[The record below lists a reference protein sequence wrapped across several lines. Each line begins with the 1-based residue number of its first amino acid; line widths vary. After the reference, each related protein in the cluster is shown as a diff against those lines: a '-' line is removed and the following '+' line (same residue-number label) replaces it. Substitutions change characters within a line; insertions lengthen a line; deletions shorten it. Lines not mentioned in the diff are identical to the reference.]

1 MKSDQVTVG
10 TQLVVLSPR
19 EAAQAITF
27 TSTATAVVGSTG
39 SPVTS
44 VTDDWVGRLIS
55 GTNWTNGTT
64 IVSVIPG
71 VSFTAS
77 AAPAAAV
84 TAATIIDNKL
94 FAGSFPKPR
103 SVLIKNTS
111 TDSVY
116 IGGSNVS
123 SSNGF
128 VLAQNNSITVDLT
141 ADQVY
146 AVTGTGTALVHLL
159 WTT

>member
-1 MKSDQVTVG
+1 MRSDQVTVTG
-10 TQLVVLSPR
+10 TLTVLSPR

-27 TSTATAVVGSTG
+27 GATATAVVGSTG

-44 VTDDWVGRLIS
+44 VTQDWVGRLVT

-64 IVSVIPG
+64 IVSVVPG

-77 AAPAAAV
+77 AAPGASV
-84 TAATIIDNKL
+84 TAATIIDNRL
-94 FAGSFPKPR
+94 FAGSFPKPE
-103 SVLIKNTS
+103 SVLIKNIS
-111 TDSVY
+111 ADSVY

-146 AVTGTGTALVHLL
+146 AVGAGTSTVHLL

>member
-1 MKSDQVTVG
+1 LVT
-10 TQLVVLSPR
+10 
-19 EAAQAITF
+19 
-27 TSTATAVVGSTG
+27 
-39 SPVTS
+39 
-44 VTDDWVGRLIS
+44 

-64 IVSVIPG
+64 IVSVVPG

-77 AAPAAAV
+77 AAPGAAV
-84 TAATIIDNKL
+84 TAATIIDNRL
-94 FAGSFPKPR
+94 FAGSFPKPL

-116 IGGSNVS
+116 IGGPNVS

-146 AVTGTGTALVHLL
+146 AVGAGTSTVHLL